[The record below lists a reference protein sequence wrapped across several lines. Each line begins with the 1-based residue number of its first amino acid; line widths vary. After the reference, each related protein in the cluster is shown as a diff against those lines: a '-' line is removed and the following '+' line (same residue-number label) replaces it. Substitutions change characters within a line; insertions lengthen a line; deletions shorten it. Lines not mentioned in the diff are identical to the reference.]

1 MSIYY
6 RATIVTGY
14 LVTADEMAEYVN
26 EEMYEYFYDL
36 NFIHYADHFDREGD
50 IVIGI
55 ETNSVDEYDVAEI
68 KNNISVESVRQIVEA
83 FEAILPDL
91 PFDPDRTIKDYL
103 MCEVR

>member
-6 RATIVTGY
+6 RAVIVTGY

-36 NFIHYADHFDREGD
+36 DFIHYADHFDGEGD

-55 ETNSVDEYDVAEI
+55 QTNSVSECGIVEI
-68 KNNISVESVRQIVEA
+68 QNNISVESVRQIVEA

-91 PFDPDRTIKDYL
+91 PSDPYRTIKDYL

>member
-1 MSIYY
+1 MSIDY

-26 EEMYEYFYDL
+26 EEMYEHFYDRG
-36 NFIHYADHFDREGD
+36 FIHYADHLDREGD

-55 ETNSVDEYDVAEI
+55 ETNSADEYDVVGIE
-68 KNNISVESVRQIVEA
+68 NSVSIEGVRQIVEA
-83 FEAILPDL
+83 FQTILPGL
-91 PFDPDRTIKDYL
+91 PFDPDRAIKDYL

>member
-6 RATIVTGY
+6 RAAIITGY

-26 EEMYEYFYDL
+26 EEMYEHFYDRG
-36 NFIHYADHFDREGD
+36 FIHYADHLDREGD

-55 ETNSVDEYDVAEI
+55 ETNSADEYDVIEI
-68 KNNISVESVRQIVEA
+68 KNSVSIEGVRQIVEA
-83 FEAILPDL
+83 FQTILPGL
-91 PFDPDRTIKDYL
+91 PFDPDRAIKDYL

>member
-6 RATIVTGY
+6 RAVIVTGY
-14 LVTADEMAEYVN
+14 LVTADEMAEYVD
-26 EEMYEYFYDL
+26 EEMYEHFYDL
-36 NFIHYADHFDREGD
+36 DFIHYADHFDGEGD

-55 ETNSVDEYDVAEI
+55 QTNSVSECGIVEI
-68 KNNISVESVRQIVEA
+68 QNNISVESVRQIVEA

-91 PFDPDRTIKDYL
+91 PHDPDRAIKDYL

>member
-14 LVTADEMAEYVN
+14 LVTADEMAEYVD
-26 EEMYEYFYDL
+26 EEMYEHFYDL
-36 NFIHYADHFDREGD
+36 NFIHYADHLDREGD

>member
-26 EEMYEYFYDL
+26 EEMYEYFYDRD
-36 NFIHYADHFDREGD
+36 FIHYADHLDREGD